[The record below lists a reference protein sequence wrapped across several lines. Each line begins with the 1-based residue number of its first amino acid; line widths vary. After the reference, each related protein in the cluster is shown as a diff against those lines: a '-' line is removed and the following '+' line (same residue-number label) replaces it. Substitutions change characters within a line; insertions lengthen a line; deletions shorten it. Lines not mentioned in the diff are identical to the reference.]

1 MNTAVINI
9 KINPTLKK
17 QARSIAEELGLNL
30 SSLIKGY
37 LKQLVRTKTVSFSL
51 EEEPTDYLLQAL
63 KESREDIK
71 AGRVVSF
78 NKPDEAIKYLNK
90 MIDDEGKNSSL

>member
-17 QARSIAEELGLNL
+17 QARNIAEELGLSL

-71 AGRVVSF
+71 AGRVISF
-78 NKPDEAIKYLNK
+78 NKGSDAIRYLNK
-90 MIDDEGKNSSL
+90 MINNEAKNSSF

>member
-17 QARSIAEELGLNL
+17 QARNIAEELGINL

-37 LKQLVRTKTVSFSL
+37 LKQLVRTKAVSFSL
-51 EEEPTDYLLQAL
+51 EEQPTDYLLKAL
-63 KESREDIK
+63 KESREDIR
-71 AGRVVSF
+71 AGRLSPTF
-78 NKPDEAIKYLNK
+78 ESPNDAIKWLHNK
-90 MIDDEGKNSSL
+90 NKKYEG

>member
-1 MNTAVINI
+1 MDTAVINI

-17 QARSIAEELGLNL
+17 QVQNIAEKLGINL

-51 EEEPTDYLLQAL
+51 EEEPSDYLLQAL
-63 KESREDIK
+63 QESREDIK
-71 AGRVVSF
+71 TGRISPTFHNANDAV
-78 NKPDEAIKYLNK
+78 KWLHK
-90 MIDDEGKNSSL
+90 KNY